1 MARTHS
7 GLTIALDPRMSAALR
22 RAEAGDRGGFATAV
36 QAVRPGDLG
45 SLQNELN
52 ARTRVG
58 KVDPL
63 DAAVALFDIF
73 QARRAVN

>member
-1 MARTHS
+1 MATTQQS
-7 GLTIALDPRMSAALR
+7 TVLDAML
-22 RAEAGDRGGFATAV
+22 RAEAGDRGGFAV
-36 QAVRPGDLG
+36 AVRSVRTADLG
-45 SLQNELN
+45 ILQDELN

-73 QARRAVN
+73 QARRTAG